1 MKTKMDGLLNTEL
14 LQQYAI
20 VDKDAELKKAS
31 QNGGAKTAA
40 AGVLSVKSTS
50 LRGTKPR
57 RESPVEK
64 SETKTK
70 TGLQIK

>member
-14 LQQYAI
+14 LQQCAI

-40 AGVLSVKSTS
+40 TGVLSEIQQKQN
-50 LRGTKPR
+50 LD
-57 RESPVEK
+57 ESH
-64 SETKTK
+64 
-70 TGLQIK
+70 Q

>member
-1 MKTKMDGLLNTEL
+1 MDGLLNTEL

-50 LRGTKPR
+50 LQGTKPR